1 MRVLLAILVG
11 LAQVAGPWLCC
22 CVTARVATP
31 ARVSPV
37 ETCPHCAKKLPP
49 PAEKPAPAL
58 PDPCPCGGVVMEP
71 APPAKPEAAT
81 AALPDLLPAVAP
93 PTGPVVAFA
102 LPPVGVSE
110 LPFLPP
116 GTRQFV
122 HHVLR
127 C

>member
-11 LAQVAGPWLCC
+11 LAQLAGPWLCC
-22 CVTARVATP
+22 CESARA
-31 ARVSPV
+31 AQPV
-37 ETCPHCAKKLPP
+37 ETCPHCAAKLPP
-49 PAEKPAPAL
+49 PAEKPAPTL
-58 PDPCPCGGVVMEP
+58 PEPCPCGGKAMEP
-71 APPAKPEAAT
+71 APPAKLEAA
-81 AALPDLLPAVAP
+81 AAVLPDLA
-93 PTGPVVAFA
+93 PVVAPAIGPVAVFP
-102 LPPVGVSE
+102 LSLVGVSE

>member
-22 CVTARVATP
+22 CGSARAATP
-31 ARVSPV
+31 VQTAPV
-37 ETCPHCAKKLPP
+37 DECPVCAKKRTP
-49 PAEKPAPAL
+49 PADTPKVPE
-58 PDPCPCGGVVMEP
+58 PCPCGGKAVEP
-71 APPAKPEAAT
+71 APRAKPEPVA
-81 AALPDLLPAVAP
+81 AALPDLPAVSVPADA
-93 PTGPVVAFA
+93 PVVALP
-102 LPPVGVSE
+102 LPPVGVSD

>member
-1 MRVLLAILVG
+1 MRVLLAMLVG

-22 CVTARVATP
+22 CVTARAASP
-31 ARVSPV
+31 AAVQPV
-37 ETCPHCAKKLPP
+37 EACPHCRCKSEP
-49 PAEKPAPAL
+49 PANPAPQL
-58 PDPCPCGGVVMEP
+58 PDPCPCGGKAMEP

-93 PTGPVVAFA
+93 PAGPVAALA

-110 LPFLPP
+110 LSFLPP

-122 HHVLR
+122 HHVLH